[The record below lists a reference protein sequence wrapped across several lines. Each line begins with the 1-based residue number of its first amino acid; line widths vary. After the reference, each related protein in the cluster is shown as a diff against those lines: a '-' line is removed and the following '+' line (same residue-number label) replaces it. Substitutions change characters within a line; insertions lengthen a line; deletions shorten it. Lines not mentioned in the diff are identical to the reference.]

1 MTHQMHLDHAPFVK
15 IKTGEKT
22 IELRLYDEK
31 RRRIQVGDRIL
42 FADCSDPSETLQAE
56 VVALHRFRD
65 FRELY
70 ADLPLEKCGYGTA
83 EEVKAAKAED
93 MLAYY
98 PAEMQQVYGVLGI
111 EIRLL
116 PS

>member
-1 MTHQMHLDHAPFVK
+1 MHLDHAPFVK

-31 RRRIQVGDRIL
+31 RRKIRAGDRIL
-42 FADCSDPSETLQAE
+42 FADCSAPSETLQAE
-56 VVALHRFRD
+56 VVALHRFKD

-70 ADLPLEKCGYGTA
+70 AHLPLEKCGYGAA
-83 EEVKAAKAED
+83 EVISARAED

-98 PAEMQQVYGVLGI
+98 SEEQQQAYGVLGI

-116 PS
+116 PA